1 MAAGWSPVY
10 SDVLSHDPCGTIVIS
25 NPPSDSRISGAQA
38 DAAAHGGEPLRFAT
52 ARRVVE
58 VPGPRRFLDLFEG
71 VPRGMWAR
79 GPRWAAHAGLLATF
93 ETGPGR
99 DRFAGI
105 EAAVRA
111 RLGHWDGVDSLR
123 VYGGFAFR
131 DDHEPEGAWA
141 RFPVALF
148 HLPRIEI
155 DGEGSGLARLR
166 VRCAVSGTL
175 GEARQEAEAEADR
188 LTQQLA
194 QRTEDPVPTPITGE
208 TEQAGWDA
216 WKTAI
221 ESTLERISEGV
232 ISKAVLARTRDVRLK
247 GKISPVDLVHSLWSQ
262 HTGTHAFFFEPQIG
276 VALLGAAPEAIAT
289 LRDGRISAT
298 AVAGSTGVGET
309 DSDRHELGNRLL
321 KSAKDLAEHRSVVLD
336 MVERLSPLADAVRA
350 QEAPH
355 VLSLARIQ
363 HLETEIEAVA
373 PEGRSVLDLV
383 EALHPTPAVCG
394 VPRDA
399 AEHVIHETEPFDR
412 GWYAGPVGWFD
423 TEGNG
428 HFVPALRTAVGDG
441 ESWRLFAGAGIVQ
454 GSEPVSE
461 WEETGIKFEPV
472 LRALESCGARIAQHE
487 SPDPTEAR

>member
-1 MAAGWSPVY
+1 MTGQSAA
-10 SDVLSHDPCGTIVIS
+10 
-25 NPPSDSRISGAQA
+25 
-38 DAAAHGGEPLRFAT
+38 PLRFAT

-58 VPGPRRFLDLFEG
+58 VPGPRRFLELFEG

-105 EAAVRA
+105 ERAVQERI
-111 RLGHWDGVDSLR
+111 GDWVGVDSLR

-131 DDHEPEGAWA
+131 DDHAPSGAWA

-148 HLPRIEI
+148 HLPRVEI

-166 VRCAVSGTL
+166 VRCELTGTL
-175 GEARQEAEAEADR
+175 EEARARAEAEADR
-188 LTQQLA
+188 LTDLLNQPSVD
-194 QRTEDPVPTPITGE
+194 TELPEIPGR
-208 TEQAGWDA
+208 TEQAGWEE
-216 WKTAI
+216 WQTAI
-221 ESTLERISEGV
+221 QSTLERISSGV
-232 ISKAVLARTRDVRLK
+232 ISKAVLARTRDVQLNEPV
-247 GKISPVDLVHSLWSQ
+247 SPVDLVHALWSQ
-262 HTGTHAFFFEPQIG
+262 HTGTHAFFFEPQVG

-298 AVAGSTGVGET
+298 AVAGSTGVGN
-309 DSDRHELGNRLL
+309 SDAERYALGVRLMNN
-321 KSAKDLAEHRSVVLD
+321 AKDLSEHRIVVED
-336 MVERLSPLADAVRA
+336 MVERLNPLADSVRA
-350 QEAPH
+350 QEVPH

-373 PEGRSVLDLV
+373 PEERSVLDLV

-399 AEHVIHETEPFDR
+399 AEQVIHETEPFDR

-428 HFVPALRTAVGDG
+428 HFVPALRTAVGEG
-441 ESWRLFAGAGIVQ
+441 ASWRLFAGAGIVE
-454 GSEPVSE
+454 GSEAASE
-461 WEETGIKFEPV
+461 WEETDIKFEPV
-472 LRALESCGARIAQHE
+472 LRALASCGARISAAD
-487 SPDPTEAR
+487 SRDPRDSQ

>member
-1 MAAGWSPVY
+1 MAGGVSPVY
-10 SDVLSHDPCGTIVIS
+10 SDVLSQDPRRTISIS
-25 NPPSDSRISGAQA
+25 NPPSDVGAPAESSPSA
-38 DAAAHGGEPLRFAT
+38 DTVAPLHFAT

-58 VPGPRRFLDLFEG
+58 VPGPQRFLELFEG
-71 VPRGMWAR
+71 VTRGLWAR

-105 EAAVRA
+105 ERAVQERI
-111 RLGHWDGVDSLR
+111 GHWDGVDSLR

-131 DDHEPEGAWA
+131 DDHTPSDAWA

-148 HLPRIEI
+148 HLPRVEI

-166 VRCAVSGTL
+166 VRCEITSTF
-175 GEARQEAEAEADR
+175 EDARARAEAEADR
-188 LTQQLA
+188 LTELLNQPA
-194 QRTEDPVPTPITGE
+194 IAVDPTDNPGRS
-208 TEQAGWDA
+208 EQAGWDE

-232 ISKAVLARTRDVRLK
+232 ISKAVLARTRDVHLQAPV
-247 GKISPVDLVHSLWSQ
+247 SPVDLVHALWSQ
-262 HTGTHAFFFEPQIG
+262 HTGTHAFFFEPQVG

-298 AVAGSTGVGET
+298 AVAGSAGVGG
-309 DSDRHELGNRLL
+309 SDAERHELGVLL
-321 KSAKDLAEHRSVVLD
+321 MNSAKDLSEHRIVVED
-336 MVERLSPLADAVRA
+336 MVERLNPLADAVRA

-383 EALHPTPAVCG
+383 DALHPTPAVCG
-394 VPRDA
+394 LPRDA
-399 AEHVIHETEPFDR
+399 AEQVIHETEPFDR

-441 ESWRLFAGAGIVQ
+441 ASWRLFAGAGIVM
-454 GSEPVSE
+454 GSEPASE

-472 LRALESCGARIAQHE
+472 LRALASCGARVVDE
-487 SPDPTEAR
+487 

>member
-1 MAAGWSPVY
+1 MATAEGPLY
-10 SDVLSHDPCGTIVIS
+10 SDVLSRNSCGTIPIS
-25 NPPSDSRISGAQA
+25 KPSSA
-38 DAAAHGGEPLRFAT
+38 PLRFAT

-58 VPGPRRFLDLFEG
+58 VPGPRRFLEIFEG

-79 GPRWAAHAGLLATF
+79 GPRWAAHADLLASF
-93 ETGPGR
+93 EVAAGR

-105 EAAVRA
+105 EAAVRS
-111 RLGHWDGVDSLR
+111 RIGDWDGVDSLR

-131 DDHEPEGAWA
+131 DDHSPSGAWSQ
-141 RFPVALF
+141 FPVALF

-166 VRCAVSGTL
+166 IRCAVTGSL
-175 GEARQEAEAEADR
+175 DEARQEAESEADR
-188 LTQQLA
+188 LTTLLA
-194 QRTEDPVPTPITGE
+194 EAGPEPEVLPVSGQ
-208 TEQAGWDA
+208 TEQAGWEA
-216 WKTAI
+216 WEAAI
-221 ESTLERISEGV
+221 ESTLEQIARGA
-232 ISKAVLARTRDVRLK
+232 ISKAVLARTRDVRLESP
-247 GKISPVDLVHSLWSQ
+247 ISPVDLVHALWSQ
-262 HTGTHAFFFEPQIG
+262 HTGTHAFFFEPQVG

-298 AVAGSTGVGET
+298 AVAGSTGVGKDDAE
-309 DSDRHELGNRLL
+309 RRLL
-321 KSAKDLAEHRSVVLD
+321 GSELLRNSKDLTEHRIVVED
-336 MVERLSPLADAVRA
+336 MVERLTPLADAVRA
-350 QEAPH
+350 QVAPH

-399 AEHVIHETEPFDR
+399 AEQVIHETEPFDR

-441 ESWRLFAGAGIVQ
+441 LSWRLFAGAGIVE
-454 GSEPVSE
+454 GSEPASE
-461 WEETGIKFEPV
+461 WIETGIKFEPV
-472 LRALESCGARIAQHE
+472 LRALESCGARLAAID
-487 SPDPTEAR
+487 SPGPVEAS